1 MQRQINRIFKQ
12 AKGMFKMTD
21 MKKKLNDME
30 LREIAAGSTVEELV
44 KRYGPEIFKYIN
56 ETIQNVKPS
65 NTNIDD
71 TRCPTVLLPKEC
83 Q

>member
-1 MQRQINRIFKQ
+1 MNRILNKL
-12 AKGMFKMTD
+12 KEMFKMAD
-21 MKKKLNDME
+21 MNKKLNDME